1 MLAVQAQEP
10 AFSRWSVGQRMSA
23 PHEPSVVEAIAS
35 ADIVRV
41 HALRPTWHYV
51 MGEDLAWI
59 QALTGPRVL
68 RSSAGWYRNHGVD
81 EEFLA
86 AGRRVVEQSLAV
98 GGFRTRNQLRDA
110 AAAAGLDVSGQRM
123 TALMFDLEL
132 KSVVC
137 SGPMSGRQHT
147 YALVEER
154 LPRGRPLAVD
164 EATARLVER
173 YLRGHAPST
182 LKDIRWWSGLTLK
195 ELRRAVEDLGDTVT
209 TETVGGVEY
218 MWPASSPPQEALE
231 DRATFELLQVFDE
244 LFVGYSDTRGLLDA
258 DGEFGAILQIGYSRM
273 MHVLVHGDRLAGR
286 WRADKRA
293 GGLTITFD
301 LNRPLVG
308 TEEAELGEAAQAY
321 GAFVGTADTD
331 VVLAVNTR

>member
-1 MLAVQAQEP
+1 M
-10 AFSRWSVGQRMSA
+10 
-23 PHEPSVVEAIAS
+23 
-35 ADIVRV
+35 
-41 HALRPTWHYV
+41 
-51 MGEDLAWI
+51 
-59 QALTGPRVL
+59 
-68 RSSAGWYRNHGVD
+68 
-81 EEFLA
+81 
-86 AGRRVVEQSLAV
+86 
-98 GGFRTRNQLRDA
+98 
-110 AAAAGLDVSGQRM
+110 
-123 TALMFDLEL
+123 
-132 KSVVC
+132 
-137 SGPMSGRQHT
+137 
-147 YALVEER
+147 
-154 LPRGRPLAVD
+154 D

-218 MWPASSPPQEALE
+218 RWPASSPPQEALE

-273 MHVLVHGDRLAGR
+273 VHVVVHGDRLAGR

-331 VVLAVNTR
+331 VALAVNTR